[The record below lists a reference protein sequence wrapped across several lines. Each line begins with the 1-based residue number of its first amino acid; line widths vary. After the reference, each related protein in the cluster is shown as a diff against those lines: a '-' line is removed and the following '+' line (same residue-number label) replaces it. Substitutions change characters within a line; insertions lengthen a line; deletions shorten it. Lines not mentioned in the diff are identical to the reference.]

1 LREKKV
7 RLVVALG
14 GNALLRRGE
23 PAGLAAQRHNMAA
36 AAAALAPLLAAH
48 EAVITHGSGPQ
59 VGLLARQWTD
69 QPVPLDLLDAQIE
82 GMLGYLIE
90 QELRNVL
97 PGRDV
102 VTVLSQVV
110 VDERDPAFRRPEKPI
125 GPVIPEAE
133 ARHRLTAGEVLGP
146 DDGGFRRL
154 VCSPAPRELVEA
166 AAVLTLLRAG
176 WLVISAGGGGIPVV
190 RDAGGWRGVEAV
202 VDKDATSALL
212 AEGVDADFLMLLT
225 DVPAVYRDWGTPLAS
240 PYGQVTPDELL
251 GEEFAAGSMGPK
263 VAAACGFV
271 RRTRRPAGI
280 GRLEEAAAIFA
291 GRAGTQI
298 VPQSSR

>member
-1 LREKKV
+1 M

-23 PAGLAAQRHNMAA
+23 RPELAVQRRNMASA
-36 AAAALAPLLAAH
+36 ARALAPVLATH

-59 VGLLARQWTD
+59 VGLLARQ
-69 QPVPLDLLDAQIE
+69 QAALAVPLDMLDAQIE

-97 PGRDV
+97 PGRDL
-102 VTVLSQVV
+102 VTLLSQVV
-110 VDERDPAFRRPEKPI
+110 VDARDPAFHRPEKPV

-133 ARHRLTAGEVLGP
+133 ARHRLAGGEVLGR

-154 VCSPAPRELVEA
+154 VASPAPRELVEA
-166 AAVLTLLRAG
+166 AAVLELLRAG

-190 RDAGGWRGVEAV
+190 RDAGRWRGVEAV

-212 AEGVDADFLMLLT
+212 AEAVDADFLMLLT
-225 DVPAVYRDWGTPLAS
+225 DVPAVYRAWGTPAAS
-240 PYGQVTPDELL
+240 PYGRVTPDELV
-251 GEEFAAGSMGPK
+251 GHEFAAGSMGPK

-271 RRTRRPAGI
+271 RRTRRAAAI
-280 GRLEEAAAIFA
+280 GRLEDAAAIFA
-291 GRAGTQI
+291 GRTGTHI
-298 VPQSSR
+298 ISQSSR